1 MDKTMEKEYKWRAD
15 EKLLGQAL
23 LWASSRIGSQS
34 RTINMESSYFDT
46 ADGLLKEHQAAL
58 RLRRENDRSV
68 CCMKLRNTDTP
79 DGMRAH
85 EEYQCEAVSLL
96 DGLRRLPELGA
107 PNDLCERALAADLQE
122 ICTVSFRRC
131 AVLLQEGD
139 TVLAVHAASE
149 QAHIV
154 LASENSFF
162 LRFPLSEIPF
172 KKKTAVG
179 VRGMK
184 LSEGDLLSNVYWLE
198 GDNSTEVEF
207 HDRVVHI
214 NRLRIGARD
223 GKGTKQK

>member
-1 MDKTMEKEYKWRAD
+1 MAMNDIKDTVLTFVTKQAMVKRVEGKEFDVVSK
-15 EKLLGQAL
+15 
-23 LWASSRIGSQS
+23 
-34 RTINMESSYFDT
+34 RTI
-46 ADGLLKEHQAAL
+46 QAT
-58 RLRRENDRSV
+58 
-68 CCMKLRNTDTP
+68 K
-79 DGMRAH
+79 
-85 EEYQCEAVSLL
+85 
-96 DGLRRLPELGA
+96 
-107 PNDLCERALAADLQE
+107 
-122 ICTVSFRRC
+122 
-131 AVLLQEGD
+131 LQEGD